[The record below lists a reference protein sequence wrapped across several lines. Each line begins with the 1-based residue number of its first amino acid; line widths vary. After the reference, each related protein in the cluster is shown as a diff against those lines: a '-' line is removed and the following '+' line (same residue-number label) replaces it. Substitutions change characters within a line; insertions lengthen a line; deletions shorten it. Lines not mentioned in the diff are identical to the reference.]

1 MPAAPVRRSADW
13 EQWMG
18 RREPWLAHSEPP
30 PAGWELRLEIDL
42 PTRRQQPVAPMA
54 MQARPV
60 AARRER
66 ARWEPLLARWEL
78 GLEIELPTRCQR
90 LAGQK
95 PTVAVRGESGAR
107 QRTER
112 EW

>member
-1 MPAAPVRRSADW
+1 
-13 EQWMG
+13 MG

-66 ARWEPLLARWEL
+66 ARWEL
-78 GLEIELPTRCQR
+78 GLEIEVPTRCQR

-95 PTVAVRGESGAR
+95 PTVAVRGRSGAR

>member
-1 MPAAPVRRSADW
+1 MA
-13 EQWMG
+13 
-18 RREPWLAHSEPP
+18 RREPWLAHLEPP
-30 PAGWELRLEIDL
+30 PAGWEPRLEIEV
-42 PTRRQQPVAPMA
+42 PTRRQRPVEPMPSVA
-54 MQARPV
+54 MQARPE
-60 AARRER
+60 AARREP

-78 GLEIELPTRCQR
+78 GLEIEVPTRCQR

-95 PTVAVRGESGAR
+95 PTVAVRGRSGAR